1 MERRYLTIDEL
12 SKLLKITKKSIYDLV
27 YTDRIPNTKVGN
39 RLRFREDLIYL
50 WLDEKTH
57 IPFGSQIL
65 YNKPSKVEGEET
77 K

>member
-1 MERRYLTIDEL
+1 MEKRYLTISEL
-12 SKLLKITKKSIYDLV
+12 SKLLKVTIKSIYDLV
-27 YTDRIPNTKVGN
+27 YTKRIPYTKIGN